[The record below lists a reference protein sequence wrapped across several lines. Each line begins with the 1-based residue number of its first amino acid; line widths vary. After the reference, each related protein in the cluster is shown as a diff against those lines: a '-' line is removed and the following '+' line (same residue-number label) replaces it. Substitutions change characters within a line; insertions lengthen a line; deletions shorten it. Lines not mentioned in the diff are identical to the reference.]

1 MTGNGR
7 NVHLPVKHSTT
18 FVLLLAALLAFDA
31 PAAEKK
37 AKAKPAE
44 KSAGILSLF
53 DGKTLAGWKPSD
65 FAANG
70 GAEVDAKFEGGPVLI
85 VEQGE
90 VLSGITY
97 TNPVPRV
104 DYEISLEAMKLNGSD
119 FFCGLTFPFQKA
131 HATLVLGGW
140 GGGVVGISSIDA
152 SDASE
157 NETTKYLRFDK
168 NVWYRVRV
176 RVTAAKLEAWLDDE
190 KIADVETDGKRIEMR
205 AGEIESAIPVSLS
218 TYQTRAAYR
227 KIQIK
232 PLSAAK

>member
-1 MTGNGR
+1 MNSFLIR
-7 NVHLPVKHSTT
+7 PL
-18 FVLLLAALLAFDA
+18 VLLLLLGATA

-37 AKAKPAE
+37 ARGPAAATPP
-44 KSAGILSLF
+44 SGVLSLF
-53 DGKTLAGWKPSD
+53 DGKTLHGWKLSD

-70 GAEVDAKFEGGPVLI
+70 GAEVDRTFEGGPVII
-85 VEQGE
+85 VDQGE

-104 DYEISLEAMKLNGSD
+104 NYEVSLEAMKLNGSD
-119 FFCGLTFPFQKA
+119 FFCGLTFPVKDK

-140 GGGVVGISSIDA
+140 GGGVVGLSSIDG

-157 NETTKYLRFDK
+157 NETTQYLRFDK

-176 RVTAAKLEAWLDDE
+176 QVTEKKIRAWLDDE
-190 KIADVETDGKRIEMR
+190 RIMDVDMEGKRIDMR
-205 AGEIESAIPVSLS
+205 PGEIESAIPLSLS

-227 KIQIK
+227 NIRIQ
-232 PLSAAK
+232 PLRETP

>member
-1 MTGNGR
+1 MKRNGR
-7 NVHLPVKHSTT
+7 NVHNPVNKPI
-18 FVLLLAALLAFDA
+18 LLACLLASLLA
-31 PAAEKK
+31 VVVRAAGES
-37 AKAKPAE
+37 AA
-44 KSAGILSLF
+44 KSAASSSTALSLF
-53 DGKTLAGWKPSD
+53 DGKSLAGWKVSD

-70 GAEVDAKFEGGPVLI
+70 GAEVNAKFEGGPVII
-85 VEQGE
+85 VDQGE

-97 TNPVPRV
+97 TNPVPLV

-119 FFCGLTFPFQKA
+119 FFCGLTFPYQKA

-140 GGGVVGISSIDA
+140 GGGVVGISNIDG

-157 NETTKYLRFDK
+157 NETTKYSRFDK

-176 RVTAAKLEAWLDDE
+176 RVTAAKIEAWLDDE
-190 KIADVETDGKRIEMR
+190 KIADVETEGKRIDMR
-205 AGEIESAIPVSLS
+205 AGEIESAVPVSLS

-232 PLSAAK
+232 PLATAN

>member
-1 MTGNGR
+1 VNKPILIACFL
-7 NVHLPVKHSTT
+7 VS
-18 FVLLLAALLAFDA
+18 LLAAGAR
-31 PAAEKK
+31 AAEK
-37 AKAKPAE
+37 AKAKSAD
-44 KSAGILSLF
+44 KSSVVVSLF
-53 DGKTLAGWKPSD
+53 DGQTLNGWKPSD

-70 GAEVDAKFEGGPVLI
+70 GAEVDTKFEGGPVII
-85 VEQGE
+85 VDQGE
-90 VLSGITY
+90 VLSGVTY

-104 DYEISLEAMKLNGSD
+104 DYELSLEAMKLNGSD

-140 GGGVVGISSIDA
+140 GGGVVGISNIDG

-176 RVTAAKLEAWLDDE
+176 RVTAAKIEAWLDDE
-190 KIADVETDGKRIEMR
+190 KIADVETDGKRIDMR
-205 AGEIESAIPVSLS
+205 AGEIESAIPLSLS

-227 KIQIK
+227 KIVVK
-232 PLSAAK
+232 PLAVVK

>member
-1 MTGNGR
+1 
-7 NVHLPVKHSTT
+7 
-18 FVLLLAALLAFDA
+18 
-31 PAAEKK
+31 
-37 AKAKPAE
+37 
-44 KSAGILSLF
+44 
-53 DGKTLAGWKPSD
+53 
-65 FAANG
+65 
-70 GAEVDAKFEGGPVLI
+70 VD
-85 VEQGE
+85 QGE

-97 TNPVPRV
+97 TNPVPLV

-140 GGGVVGISSIDA
+140 GGGVVGISNIDG

-157 NETTKYLRFDK
+157 NETTKYSRFDK

-176 RVTAAKLEAWLDDE
+176 RVTAAKIEAWLDDE
-190 KIADVETDGKRIEMR
+190 KIADVETEGKRIDMR
-205 AGEIESAIPVSLS
+205 AGEIESAVPVSLS

-232 PLSAAK
+232 PLATAN

>member
-1 MTGNGR
+1 MKRNGR
-7 NVHLPVKHSTT
+7 NVHNPVNKPI
-18 FVLLLAALLAFDA
+18 LLACLLASLLA
-31 PAAEKK
+31 VVVRAAGES
-37 AKAKPAE
+37 AA
-44 KSAGILSLF
+44 KSAASSSTALSLF
-53 DGKTLAGWKPSD
+53 DGKSLAGWKVSD

-70 GAEVDAKFEGGPVLI
+70 GAEVNTKFEGGPVII
-85 VEQGE
+85 VDQGE

-97 TNPVPRV
+97 TNPVPLV

-119 FFCGLTFPFQKA
+119 FFCGLTFPYQKA

-140 GGGVVGISSIDA
+140 GGGVVGISNIDG

-157 NETTKYLRFDK
+157 NETTKYSRFDK

-176 RVTAAKLEAWLDDE
+176 RVTAAKIEAWLDDE
-190 KIADVETDGKRIEMR
+190 KIADVETESKRIDMR

-227 KIQIK
+227 KIQIE
-232 PLSAAK
+232 PLTGTK